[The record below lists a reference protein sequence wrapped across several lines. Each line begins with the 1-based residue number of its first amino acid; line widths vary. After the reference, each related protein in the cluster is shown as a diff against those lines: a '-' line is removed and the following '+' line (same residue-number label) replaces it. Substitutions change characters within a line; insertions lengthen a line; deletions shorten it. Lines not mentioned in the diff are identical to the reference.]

1 MAGNGRAG
9 LGRRHEFSF
18 ARVFE
23 MPVELSDISGNKCL
37 KYWPFENQGTGSD
50 VQQAVVDREVNGT
63 YYRN

>member
-50 VQQAVVDREVNGT
+50 VQ
-63 YYRN
+63 